1 MSKAPNLGAIIVAAG
16 TSQRMGGLNKAFAPL
31 GNKPLLAWS
40 VDTCQECQ
48 LVSRIAIALR
58 KDDLASGQK
67 LARQRGW
74 TKVSRVYPGGRRRQD
89 SVKRGL
95 PEMAGCDWV
104 MVHDGARPFLTL
116 ELIQDGLEAARETG
130 AAIAAVPVT
139 DTIKLSSDAGL
150 IEETLSRDKLWL
162 AQTPQIFGLELLTRA
177 YKKLTAEATDDAS
190 AVERLGYKVKLYR
203 GSYRNI
209 KVTTPADLVLAEVIA
224 SSDESGHRL

>member
-1 MSKAPNLGAIIVAAG
+1 
-16 TSQRMGGLNKAFAPL
+16 MGGLNKAFAPL

-40 VDTCQECQ
+40 VDTCQECK

-58 KDDLASGQK
+58 KDDLASGQN

-74 TKVSRVYPGGRRRQD
+74 TKVSRIYPGGLLRQD
-89 SVKRGL
+89 SVKQGL

-116 ELIQDGLEAARETG
+116 ELIQEGLEAARETG

-139 DTIKLSSDAGL
+139 DTVKLSSDAGL

-162 AQTPQIFGLELLTRA
+162 AQTPQIFRLELLTRA

-209 KVTTPADLVLAEVIA
+209 KVTTPADLALAEVIA
-224 SSDESGHRL
+224 QK

>member
-40 VDTCQECQ
+40 VDTCQECR

-74 TKVSRVYPGGRRRQD
+74 TKVSQIYPGGRLRQD
-89 SVKRGL
+89 SVKQGL

-104 MVHDGARPFLTL
+104 MVHDGARPFLTP

-139 DTIKLSSDAGL
+139 DTIKQAGDDGL
-150 IEETLSRDKLWL
+150 IEETISRDKLWL
-162 AQTPQIFGLELLTRA
+162 AQTPQIFRLELLTQA
-177 YKKLTAEATDDAS
+177 YEKLTAEATDDAA
-190 AVERLGYKVKLYR
+190 AVERRGYKVKLYR

-209 KVTTPADLVLAEVIA
+209 KVTTPTDLALAEVIA
-224 SSDESGHRL
+224 RQ

>member
-1 MSKAPNLGAIIVAAG
+1 MSKATSLGAIIVAAG
-16 TSQRMGGLNKAFAPL
+16 AGRRMGGLNKAFATL

-40 VDTCQECQ
+40 VDTCQECK

-58 KDDLASGQK
+58 KDDLASGQN

-74 TKVSRVYPGGRRRQD
+74 TKVSRIYPGGLLRQD
-89 SVKRGL
+89 SVKQGL

-116 ELIQDGLEAARETG
+116 ELIQEGLEAARETG

-139 DTIKLSSDAGL
+139 DTVKLSSDAGL

-162 AQTPQIFGLELLTRA
+162 AQTPQIFRLELLTRA

-209 KVTTPADLVLAEVIA
+209 KVTTPADLALAEVIA
-224 SSDESGHRL
+224 QK

>member
-1 MSKAPNLGAIIVAAG
+1 MSKATNLGAIIVAAG
-16 TSQRMGGLNKAFAPL
+16 GSQRMGGLNKAFAPL

-40 VDTCQECQ
+40 VDTCQECK

-58 KDDLASGQK
+58 KDDLASGQN

-74 TKVSRVYPGGRRRQD
+74 TKVSRIYPGGLLRQD
-89 SVKRGL
+89 SVKQGL

-116 ELIQDGLEAARETG
+116 ELIQEGLEAARETG

-139 DTIKLSSDAGL
+139 DTIKQAGDDGL
-150 IEETLSRDKLWL
+150 IEETISRDKLWL
-162 AQTPQIFGLELLTRA
+162 AQTPQIFRLELLTRA
-177 YKKLTAEATDDAS
+177 YEELTAEATDDAA
-190 AVERLGYKVKLYR
+190 AVERRGYKVKLYQ

-209 KVTTPADLVLAEVIA
+209 KVTTPTDLALAEVIA
-224 SSDESGHRL
+224 RQ